1 MKKTFIYC
9 TLIFSLLII
18 SCTKTSENVSTVTNF
33 AVMELLGDPI
43 EYTESGQPYN
53 DPGVE
58 ATIAGEIVEYETI
71 GTVDTN
77 TPGVY
82 DLSYEVVNEDG
93 FAAKQFRTVFVYE
106 NNGTIAGMYDGI
118 RVGRGGGP
126 VLIATTGTADTYSIT
141 DILGGYYE
149 YDAAYGRAYAA
160 PGTLVVS
167 GASIT
172 SSGGSNAF
180 GGWSLLSGSVN
191 SPTELTWSITYDVDP
206 TFGFDIQLTKITP

>member
-1 MKKTFIYC
+1 MKKTYIYC
-9 TLIFSLLII
+9 TLILSLLAI

-33 AVMELLGDPI
+33 AVMKLLGDPI
-43 EYTESGQPYN
+43 EYTESGQVYN

-58 ATIAGEIVEYETI
+58 ATISGEIVEYETV

-93 FAAKQFRTVFVYE
+93 FAAKAFRTVFVYE
-106 NNGTIAGMYDGI
+106 NNGTIAGMYDGE
-118 RVGRGGGP
+118 RVGRTGGP
-126 VLIATTGTADTYSIT
+126 VLIASTGTADTYSIT

-149 YDAAYGRAYAA
+149 YGVSYGRAYAA

-167 GASIT
+167 GASIS
-172 SSGGSNAF
+172 SSGGSNGF
-180 GGWSLLSGSVN
+180 GGWSLSSGSIN
-191 SPTELTWSITYDVDP
+191 SPTDLTWSITYDVDP
-206 TFGFDIQLTKITP
+206 TFGFDVQLTKTTP